1 MPEFLIAFAIAASI
15 VGGVAAPVG
24 NIIFKAYEEERR
36 RLSGG
41 GTPVFPISL
50 IHPEASE
57 VLTELPNELRHQEQ
71 ANK

>member
-24 NIIFKAYEEERR
+24 NILHKAYDEERR
-36 RLSGG
+36 RLGGG

-50 IHPEASE
+50 VHPEASE
-57 VLTELPNELRHQEQ
+57 VLTEVPNEKRHQEQ
-71 ANK
+71 NR